1 MITFIK
7 QTISY
12 DEVAIIIAKSM
23 GNLELNKE
31 IYVDETKITAAEFE
45 LLKKYLEQENYKQ
58 DV

>member
-31 IYVDETKITAAEFE
+31 IYVDESKITAAEFE
-45 LLKKYLEQENYKQ
+45 LLKKYLEQENYIQ
-58 DV
+58 Q

>member
-45 LLKKYLEQENYKQ
+45 LLKKYLEQENYIQ
-58 DV
+58 Q